1 MSMYQIRA
9 DGAVIGDLTAPE
21 YAYFSG
27 VLNEEKNNAGRFSFS
42 LIAQNPTL
50 ASIKP
55 LVSCIT
61 LYRNGA
67 PVWIGRPVSIA
78 QDAYNT
84 RRIVCEGALGY
95 FSDVVYKPPVSLSN
109 VTVTAALTA
118 LLSVYNSSC
127 TESRK
132 ITLGTVESES
142 NVTISVDS
150 DYLTIFEYLS
160 KIVDLVGG
168 LYIVSISESGAP
180 VLNYYETAPNN
191 AQTIRYGQ
199 NLLEIDKLID
209 ATKVVTKLYA
219 TGGSGITADVQNDA
233 AVKKYGVI
241 IAHKSFSGV
250 TTAADLQTAAAKWLS
265 ENLVGDSLE
274 ISAVDLSLADPFE
287 SAFSV
292 GSVCRVVSAP
302 HGIDTLMQVTEL
314 ETNISNPAASRV
326 VLGGAAVTLT
336 KELVKAGRK

>member
-27 VLNEEKNNAGRFSFS
+27 VLNEEKNGAGRFSFS
-42 LIAQNPTL
+42 LTAQNPML
-50 ASIKP
+50 ENINP
-55 LVSCIT
+55 LMSNIT

-67 PVWIGRPVSIA
+67 PVWIGRPVSIT

-95 FSDVVYKPPVSLSN
+95 FNDVLYKPPVSLSS
-109 VTVTAALTA
+109 VTVESALTT
-118 LLSVYNSSC
+118 LLSVYNASC

-132 ITLGTVESES
+132 ITLGTVTSEIS
-142 NVTISVDS
+142 VTISVDS
-150 DYLTIFEYLS
+150 DYLTIFEYLA
-160 KIVDLVGG
+160 KIIDLVGG
-168 LYIVSISESGAP
+168 LYTVTIGENGAP
-180 VLNYYETAPNN
+180 VLNYYESAPNN
-191 AQTIRYGQ
+191 SQTIRYGQ
-199 NLLEIDKLID
+199 NLLDIDKMID

-219 TGGSGITADVQNDA
+219 TGGSGTTADVQNDA
-233 AVKKYGVI
+233 AVEKYGVI
-241 IAHKSFSGV
+241 IAHKSFSGA
-250 TTAADLQTAAAKWLS
+250 TTNAALQTAAAKWLA
-265 ENLVGDSLE
+265 ENLVGDSLD

-292 GSVCRVVSAP
+292 GSVCRVVSDP
-302 HGIDTLMQVTEL
+302 HGINTLMQVTEL